1 MHCITDPLEQASS
14 QARHHN
20 VTPAHWLPRYAFNC
34 TFNGGH
40 GLAWVD
46 GHLLCNHGMP
56 LYAHNVGPGPI
67 PLVGG
72 HPVSVRLQFVKN
84 TTDAADVAVEMM
96 WVCSSATATLG
107 AKSGDEGQRTIAAT
121 QQRSH
126 DQQAFAPL
134 PGSQLLSAYPSAAET
149 HMADLQREQYNTTAG
164 WGSWYPHNLLAVTR
178 LPDGAQ
184 VKFGLCQVCCNS
196 CRRVFFNSAP
206 PP

>member
-1 MHCITDPLEQASS
+1 MHCITDPLEHASS

-67 PLVGG
+67 PLVAG

-84 TTDAADVAVEMM
+84 TTDAADVAVRRRGAAHHRCNTAAQSQPTG
-96 WVCSSATATLG
+96 VRPSSRESALVRLSVG
-107 AKSGDEGQRTIAAT
+107 SGNAHGR
-121 QQRSH
+121 
-126 DQQAFAPL
+126 
-134 PGSQLLSAYPSAAET
+134 PSA
-149 HMADLQREQYNTTAG
+149 R
-164 WGSWYPHNLLAVTR
+164 AVQHDSGVGVVV
-178 LPDGAQ
+178 PAQ
-184 VKFGLCQVCCNS
+184 PPG
-196 CRRVFFNSAP
+196 RHASA
-206 PP
+206 